1 MTTGN
6 TTGISYAR
14 EGAIGRILIDRPDER
29 NMLLPDALAALKE
42 IAGDLARDHDTHVV
56 VITGSGTDYFSA
68 GLLNPDLKLAM
79 GKEGV
84 LDLVA
89 LANATFDA
97 VEALPQIVIAA
108 INGDIRAG
116 AVELALACDIRIAAD
131 HVKLAMP
138 EAIWG
143 GFPGAGAPVRLP
155 GVVGHG
161 RAIELIATGREI
173 DAGEMERYGLVERLV
188 PSDKLADAV
197 DELVGQMAANGPL
210 ALRGAKRIARLRHE
224 PGFAAARELSDTLR
238 HAFEWTADADEGV
251 AAHKEGR
258 PARFTGR

>member
-1 MTTGN
+1 MTTAMTTGI
-6 TTGISYAR
+6 TYSS
-14 EGAIGRILIDRPDER
+14 EGAVAGILIDRPDER
-29 NMLLPDALAALKE
+29 NMLLPDALAALKD
-42 IAGDLARDHDTHVV
+42 IAAKLERDRDIHVV
-56 VITGSGTDYFSA
+56 VITGSGREYFSA
-68 GLLNPDLKLAM
+68 GLLNPDFKLAM
-79 GKEGV
+79 GKDGV
-84 LDLVA
+84 LELVA

-97 VEALPQIVIAA
+97 IEALPQVVIAA

-138 EAIWG
+138 EAKWG

-161 RAIELIATGREI
+161 RAIELICTGREI
-173 DAGEMERYGLVERLV
+173 DAHEMERFGLVERLA
-188 PSDKLADAV
+188 SSGKLGEVV

-210 ALRGAKRIARLRHE
+210 AIRGAKQIARLRHE

-238 HAFEWTADADEGV
+238 QAFEWTADADEGV
-251 AAHKEGR
+251 AAHKEDRR
-258 PARFTGR
+258 PRFTGR

>member
-1 MTTGN
+1 MATGKSA
-6 TTGISYAR
+6 GIEYSS
-14 EGAIGRILIDRPDER
+14 EGAVARILIDRPGER
-29 NMLLPDALAALKE
+29 NMMLPDALEALKA
-42 IAGDLARDHDTHVV
+42 IAARLERDREVHVV
-56 VITGSGTDYFSA
+56 VITGSGTEYFSA

-84 LDLVA
+84 LDVVA

-131 HVKLAMP
+131 HAKLAMP
-138 EAIWG
+138 EAKWG

-173 DAGEMERYGLVERLV
+173 GAAEMERYGLVERVV
-188 PSDKLADAV
+188 PSDQLAAAV
-197 DELVGQMAANGPL
+197 DELVRQLSANGPL

-238 HAFEWTADADEGV
+238 NAFEYTSDADEGV
-251 AAHKEGR
+251 AAHREGR

>member
-1 MTTGN
+1 MSS
-6 TTGISYAR
+6 GIEYSR
-14 EGAIGRILIDRPDER
+14 EGAVARILIDRPGER
-29 NMLLPDALAALKE
+29 NMMLPDALEALKAIVAE
-42 IAGDLARDHDTHVV
+42 LDRDREVHVV

-84 LDLVA
+84 LDVVA
-89 LANATFDA
+89 LANAAFDA
-97 VEALPQIVIAA
+97 VEALPQVVIAA

-138 EAIWG
+138 EARWG

-161 RAIELIATGREI
+161 RAIELIATSREI
-173 DAGEMERYGLVERLV
+173 DAGEMERYGLVERVV
-188 PSDKLADAV
+188 PSAELSSTV
-197 DELVGQMAANGPL
+197 DELVGQLTANGPL

-238 HAFEWTADADEGV
+238 NAFEYTADADEGV
-251 AAHKEGR
+251 AAHREGR